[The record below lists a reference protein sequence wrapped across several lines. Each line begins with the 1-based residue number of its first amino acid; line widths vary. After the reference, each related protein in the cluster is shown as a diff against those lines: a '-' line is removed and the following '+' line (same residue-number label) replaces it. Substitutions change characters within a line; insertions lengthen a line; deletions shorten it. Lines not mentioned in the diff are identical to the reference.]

1 MRGGRNATEWLD
13 LLPKWWVK
21 VTMFP
26 ACVLSMW
33 RSFFS
38 PFHPPDF
45 VVTVTATAS
54 KSLRRINYLCA
65 SAPRHGKGEKVFMCE
80 LLMAATINLLF
91 QLFNFHWC
99 LLSSGFPYSSPELLH
114 VVSPTQSTIPIS
126 SFKEKDLLLKHV
138 SAFHPASWEH
148 YRLRGQPQPTPSVSW
163 LPC

>member
-1 MRGGRNATEWLD
+1 M
-13 LLPKWWVK
+13 K

-26 ACVLSMW
+26 TCVLSMW
-33 RSFFS
+33 RSLFS
-38 PFHPPDF
+38 SFHPPDF

-54 KSLRRINYLCA
+54 KSLRRINYLCT
-65 SAPRHGKGEKVFMCE
+65 SAPWHGKGEKIFMCE

-99 LLSSGFPYSSPELLH
+99 FLSSGFPYSSPELLH
-114 VVSPTQSTIPIS
+114 VVSPTQAAIPIS
-126 SFKEKDLLLKHV
+126 SFKEKDFLLKHV